1 MNLLRKTALAFTA
14 SALAFSLS
22 VVQAD
27 EAAPRSNAKNN
38 MMDPTYVSAGNG
50 MYGEQE
56 GPALAASFRKPT
68 GLAIGASDDLYISDT
83 GNHKIRRLSSGTVST
98 YAGPSSSVL
107 RDAGGQPLGALL
119 NGNKASALFNAPA
132 ALAYGSDKSIYVADS
147 GNNAIRKIAPSG
159 AVVTIAGNGKIGAS
173 DGKGTEAT
181 FYHPQG
187 IAVTN
192 SGVIYVAD
200 TLNHVIRKI
209 TPDGTTS
216 TLTAASDRVVEHHP
230 GLVLAAGD
238 YKDGPINQALFN
250 EPTGLVLDPKGNL
263 CVSDS
268 GNQRIRYIDFA
279 TGQVTTIAGAPT
291 PGGMSVYGKNA
302 LYAPGSYKD
311 GAAHA
316 AAFYF
321 PKGIALDES
330 GGLLIAD
337 SLNHV
342 VRYLNNG
349 HVTTIAGSQAGEAGL
364 QNGQGRI
371 VLFNTP
377 QDIAIASDGTIYV
390 ADPGDNVIRK
400 IAPTTLPVDVSD
412 RPSGI
417 KVILGQ
423 EQIKF
428 DAPPEL
434 TGGSVM
440 VPIRQIAETLG
451 YETTFSSD
459 GRTVSLAKDNRTI
472 QLNLGSKSYTL
483 KEASGVET
491 VGALNAAPYVNKNR
505 AYVPLRFLAEQLGID
520 VKWSPETQTV
530 MLDSNE

>member
-1 MNLLRKTALAFTA
+1 MNLLRRTALAFTA
-14 SALAFSLS
+14 SALAFSLN

-27 EAAPRSNAKNN
+27 EVTPPSSANN
-38 MMDPTYVSAGNG
+38 SMMDQTNISAGNG

-56 GPALAASFRKPT
+56 GAASTASFRRPT
-68 GLAIGASDDLYISDT
+68 GIAIGASDDLYISDT

-119 NGNKASALFNAPA
+119 NGSKASALFNTPA

-159 AVVTIAGNGKIGAS
+159 AVVTIAGNGKIGAK
-173 DGKGTEAT
+173 DGKSTEAT
-181 FYHPQG
+181 FYQPQG

-209 TPDGTTS
+209 TSDGTTS
-216 TLTAASDRVVEHHP
+216 TLTAASSRVVEHHP

-263 CVSDS
+263 YVSDS

-279 TGQVTTIAGAPT
+279 TGEVTTIAGAPSA
-291 PGGMSVYGKNA
+291 GGISVYSKNA
-302 LYAPGSYKD
+302 LYATGSYKD

-342 VRYLNNG
+342 VRYLKNG
-349 HVTTIAGSQAGEAGL
+349 RVTTIAGSQSGEVGL
-364 QNGQGRI
+364 QNVQGRT

-377 QDIAIASDGTIYV
+377 QDVAIASDGTIYV
-390 ADPGDNVIRK
+390 ADSGDNVIRK
-400 IAPTTLPVDVSD
+400 IAPTTLSVDVND

-417 KVILGQ
+417 KVMLGT

-434 TGGSVM
+434 KDGSVM

-451 YETTFSSD
+451 YKTTFSPD
-459 GRTVSLAKDNRTI
+459 GRTVSLVKDNRAI
-472 QLNLGSKSYTL
+472 QLNPGSKSFTL
-483 KEASGVET
+483 KEASQVAST
-491 VGALNAAPYVNKNR
+491 GALNAAPYVNKNR
-505 AYVPLRFLAEQLGID
+505 VYVPLRFVAEQLGID

-530 MLDSNE
+530 ILDNNG